1 MGAAGCGQQTLHGE
15 TVAVFQAQKPLL
27 RPWWG
32 CAAMADELNDEWE
45 MKEEKEEEVE
55 ENEEMDEMEEVVE
68 EPYVPA
74 PAVPAPP
81 AAKPAAKVDTWN
93 ILEPIQIIFFP
104 WRIVLSIFFS
114 CKVISWRYSF
124 T

>member
-1 MGAAGCGQQTLHGE
+1 
-15 TVAVFQAQKPLL
+15 
-27 RPWWG
+27 
-32 CAAMADELNDEWE
+32 MADELNDEWE

-93 ILEPIQIIFFP
+93 ILEPIQIIFFS
-104 WRIVLSIFFS
+104 LKNCAFNLFQLQGYFLE
-114 CKVISWRYSF
+114 RYSF